1 MLLDRKPFDARLTAG
16 GFIWN
21 LFLGFF
27 GTNLTYFYRRNH
39 LLIKSRG
46 KYCSNIVKY
55 CQILANIV
63 FLLLTFLLVFALL
76 SLGNV
81 LVVTELIHGGSL
93 ENILKAKR
101 APRENNNYHNVCC
114 KLNDRQLVTIAF
126 QIAAG
131 MQHLEERKVRPVD
144 SA

>member
-1 MLLDRKPFDARLTAG
+1 MLCKKSVPLDRKPFDVRLNAR
-16 GFIWN
+16 GFTWN

-46 KYCSNIVKY
+46 KYCSNIV
-55 CQILANIV
+55 
-63 FLLLTFLLVFALL
+63 FLLLTFLLVFDLL